1 MWGQPV
7 LGGSQPHAHHPGIAG
22 WCFPPSLEG
31 QCYGAKGM
39 AKLPVL
45 TSHREPKQWEN
56 GSAPDSKP
64 ALGTDPATVG
74 RVGVPGM
81 RIVPLC
87 PSQGHLWA
95 SLLVPTA
102 SPGLGAGSGDTSSD
116 SIPVCAQGPCGAPG
130 EPGEKGQR
138 GYAVSEGCGDTLE
151 RLSAPSGLSW
161 DPQGPCPSW
170 ISPWLGKGES

>member
-1 MWGQPV
+1 MDLLPTPNLPWAQTSPRW
-7 LGGSQPHAHHPGIAG
+7 AG
-22 WCFPPSLEG
+22 WGCQGCELSHS
-31 QCYGAKGM
+31 A
-39 AKLPVL
+39 LPKV
-45 TSHREPKQWEN
+45 T
-56 GSAPDSKP
+56 
-64 ALGTDPATVG
+64 
-74 RVGVPGM
+74 
-81 RIVPLC
+81 
-87 PSQGHLWA
+87 LWA

-102 SPGLGAGSGDTSSD
+102 SPGLGAGSGDTSGD

-170 ISPWLGKGES
+170 ISPWLGEGES